1 RNLLDRTFGGGNMEN
16 SRLRGRNRTGGC
28 RPRGRRRTDVFQR
41 QIQRKGAARAGRTAQ
56 MDFAAQEVRQL
67 AADRKTKPR
76 STVLA
81 AGARVGL
88 LECLENDLLLFQR
101 DADASV
107 RYLERHYRR
116 RLIEHRV

>member
-1 RNLLDRTFGGGNMEN
+1 
-16 SRLRGRNRTGGC
+16 
-28 RPRGRRRTDVFQR
+28 
-41 QIQRKGAARAGRTAQ
+41 

-88 LECLENDLLLFQR
+88 LECLEDDALLLQR
-101 DADASV
+101 NADAGV
-107 RYLERHYRR
+107 RHLERDDG
-116 RLIEHRV
+116 